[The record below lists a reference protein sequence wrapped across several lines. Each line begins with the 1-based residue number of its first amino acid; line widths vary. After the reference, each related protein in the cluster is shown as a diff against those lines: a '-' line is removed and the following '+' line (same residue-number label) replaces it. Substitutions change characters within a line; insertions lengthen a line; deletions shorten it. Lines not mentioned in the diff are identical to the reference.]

1 MKIFKYQDNTVVI
14 PPHPATLLYRTMLIE
29 WGEMATLFM
38 VPSGL
43 FSPYSSLCCFL
54 VCLTFL
60 EEGSYAVDKTMV
72 LVTCSTFSFVYHKC
86 YLFIFMFYLSVI

>member
-1 MKIFKYQDNTVVI
+1 MSHANLFELSVTMSSNTCFYQDNTVVL
-14 PPHPATLLYRTMLIE
+14 PPATLLYGPMLIE
-29 WGEMATLFM
+29 WGKMTTLFM

-60 EEGSYAVDKTMV
+60 EEGS
-72 LVTCSTFSFVYHKC
+72 
-86 YLFIFMFYLSVI
+86 